1 MTDHRTCP
9 NCSETDT
16 NVVHVSWFGDY
27 AERVRTCESCQ
38 TQWTVSYG
46 HPTISAVD
54 SSFGT
59 VGNADSAQRVSD
71 VEQYE

>member
-16 NVVHVSWFGDY
+16 NVVLVEWFGY
-27 AERVRTCESCQ
+27 YVERIRTCESCQ

-46 HPTISAVD
+46 QPTVRDI
-54 SSFGT
+54 
-59 VGNADSAQRVSD
+59 
-71 VEQYE
+71 EQYD